1 MSCGEYLRG
10 FAVPVALVALGM
22 AVAAVPPP
30 APSDGIAAMQCAALS
45 LTNSAGSI
53 LAELPPTIAAR
64 TFANTSRDRGDL
76 K

>member
-30 APSDGIAAMQCAALS
+30 APSDRIAATLCAALS

-53 LAELPPTIAAR
+53 LAELPPAITAR

>member
-1 MSCGEYLRG
+1 MSCREYVRS

-30 APSDGIAAMQCAALS
+30 ALSDGIAAMQCAALS

-53 LAELPPTIAAR
+53 LAELPPAIAAR
-64 TFANTSRDRGDL
+64 AFAITSRDREDL